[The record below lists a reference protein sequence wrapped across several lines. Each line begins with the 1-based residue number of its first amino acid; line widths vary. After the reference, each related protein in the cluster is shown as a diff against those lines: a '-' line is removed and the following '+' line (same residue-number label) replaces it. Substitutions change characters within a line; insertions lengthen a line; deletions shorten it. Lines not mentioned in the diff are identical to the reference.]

1 MLWPRKCPCH
11 VTNPCPQNREASISD
26 SLMNVLRA
34 VLRCFSR
41 VRLFTTLW
49 TVGGQV
55 PLSMG
60 ILQARILEWVAMP
73 ASRASTQGSNPRLLC
88 LLHWQVFFVVV
99 FFFTASTTWEASQT
113 VFKTYLFHYDGYSI
127 GWCHLYLLKNL
138 DYLFIIFHMYMSS
151 T

>member
-1 MLWPRKCPCH
+1 M
-11 VTNPCPQNREASISD
+11 TNPCPQNREASISD

-41 VRLFTTLW
+41 VRLFVTLW

-99 FFFTASTTWEASQT
+99 VFFLLLARPGKHHRQFLKLIFFTMMVIA
-113 VFKTYLFHYDGYSI
+113 
-127 GWCHLYLLKNL
+127 
-138 DYLFIIFHMYMSS
+138 
-151 T
+151 